1 MKNKLTIASVA
12 FVFLIGLCVLLYPM
26 ASDLISRWTS
36 NVSIRSYVQ
45 QVAEMDDMERQS
57 QLAEARAYNQALASG
72 QTGGYALD
80 GGGEESAF
88 ETSWMERVE
97 MLREGAMIGYLKIPK
112 INVYLPIRHGTS
124 TEVLEEGVG
133 HLDNT
138 SLPVGG
144 LATHAALSG
153 HTGLPTSHLLTDLD
167 QLEAGDVF
175 YVYVLGETL
184 AYLVDQIKV
193 VEPTETDDLAVVPGE
208 DYMTL
213 VTCTPYGI
221 NSHRLLVRG
230 RRTAYTETAE
240 ETLQRLSA
248 RKEALLIPGYVF
260 SAIAGLLYLL
270 GACVARMKRRG

>member
-88 ETSWMERVE
+88 ETTWMERVE

-193 VEPTETDDLAVVPGE
+193 VQPTQTDDLAVVPGE

>member
-1 MKNKLTIASVA
+1 MA

-88 ETSWMERVE
+88 ETSWMERVG
-97 MLREGAMIGYLKIPK
+97 MLRECAMIGYLKIPK

-193 VEPTETDDLAVVPGE
+193 VEPTQTDDLAVVPGE

-240 ETLQRLSA
+240 ETIERLSA

-260 SAIAGLLYLL
+260 SAIAGLLYVL
-270 GACVARMKRRG
+270 GACVARMRRRG

>member
-1 MKNKLTIASVA
+1 MA

-193 VEPTETDDLAVVPGE
+193 VEPTQTDDLAVVPGE

>member
-1 MKNKLTIASVA
+1 MA

-45 QVAEMDDMERQS
+45 QVAEMDDIERQS

-112 INVYLPIRHGTS
+112 INVYLAIRHGTS

-193 VEPTETDDLAVVPGE
+193 VEPTQTDDLAVVPGE

-240 ETLQRLSA
+240 ETIERLSA

-260 SAIAGLLYLL
+260 SAIAGLLYVL
-270 GACVARMKRRG
+270 GACVARMRRRG